1 MKSKTFDC
9 VKMKH
14 DIQQAILRDLAGL
27 SPEQQ
32 RRKTEEM
39 IESDPVLARIWRR
52 GPRVVSR
59 SARAE

>member
-1 MKSKTFDC
+1 
-9 VKMKH
+9 MKH
-14 DIQQAILRDLAGL
+14 EIQQAILQDLAGL

-52 GPRVVSR
+52 AQRVPDHGTPTESR
-59 SARAE
+59 P

>member
-14 DIQQAILRDLAGL
+14 DIQQAILQDLAGL
-27 SPEQQ
+27 SSGQQ
-32 RRKTEEM
+32 RRKTEEL

-52 GPRVVSR
+52 GQRVAGR
-59 SARAE
+59 SAPGE